1 MAFRRIVTTTPQ
13 THGGSAYTGKA
24 NGIFSVNDQMQLKL
38 AGQWAGAISA
48 PAAPTI
54 GTVVAGNLQ
63 AAVSFTAPSS
73 LNGETIISYTVTSSP
88 GGFTGTGVSSP
99 ITVSSLIGGTSYT
112 FTVVANSASGS
123 STASSSVSAFV
134 VSVPTAPTIGTAS
147 YTSGGNATVSFSLPT
162 SNGGATITGYKVY
175 ANGTLRATVST
186 SPASLTGLSDGTL
199 YQFRVVAV
207 NTAGDSPSSGN
218 SNQVGITVPDA
229 PGAWTI
235 GLEHRTG
242 TPGTDLNNIYAT
254 SNSSTPYDGG
264 STITS
269 FQLIF
274 SYNSRVITNV
284 NYLPTTSLPYS
295 YSLLCKDVTNIMFF
309 GTDED
314 KAGWISL
321 SYVRFGVRAV
331 NAAGAGP
338 ITWSNYIQLPLTIGS
353 SYGGG
358 YYIGTF
364 SNAGTTYKAI
374 VAPKPGGVSSAIKAL
389 NVGPSAGGNNAT
401 DGLSNTN
408 ELIAYNSSGAP
419 AATFCKTTY
428 TSGYSDWYLP
438 SSTEL
443 DLYGKAEYA
452 LPSDQRRVSE
462 NYWSSSRFD
471 SNFMYYLSYN
481 QYAFT
486 SAYHA
491 PTDETQFGGSPYY
504 HARQF
509 RREVN

>member
-1 MAFRRIVTTTPQ
+1 MISVAAVSTSGT
-13 THGGSAYTGKA
+13 AYTGRA
-24 NGIFSVNDQMQLKL
+24 NGIFSTNDQAKLK
-38 AGQWAGAISA
+38 QAGAWPTAITA

-88 GGFTGTGVSSP
+88 GGYYAYGVSSP

-134 VSVPTAPTIGTAS
+134 VGVPTAPTIGTAS
-147 YTSGGNATVSFSLPT
+147 YTSGGNATVSFSAP
-162 SNGGATITGYKVY
+162 SSDGGATITGYKIY

-199 YQFRVVAV
+199 YQFQVVAV
-207 NTAGDSPSSGN
+207 NTAGDSPFSGN
-218 SNQVGITVPDA
+218 SNQVGITVPSPPSHVTLTNSTYYHPNYGNMISIKVSAGTSSNNGGSAIIGYRFRIPALGINVLFNDA
-229 PGAWTI
+229 YQNLDIVT
-235 GLEHRTG
+235 
-242 TPGTDLNNIYAT
+242 NNINYLGGYAT
-254 SNSSTPYDGG
+254 STLVGNTYYQA
-264 STITS
+264 TLT
-269 FQLIF
+269 
-274 SYNSRVITNV
+274 
-284 NYLPTTSLPYS
+284 
-295 YSLLCKDVTNIMFF
+295 
-309 GTDED
+309 
-314 KAGWISL
+314 
-321 SYVRFGVRAV
+321 AV
-331 NAAGAGP
+331 NAVGESSQ
-338 ITWSNYIQLPLTIGS
+338 IYSNNLLTLMSIGS

-374 VAPKPGGVSSAIKAL
+374 VAPKLGGVSSAIKAL
-389 NVGPSAGGNNAT
+389 NFRPYSGGHSAT

-408 ELIAYNSSGAP
+408 ELIEQNSSGAP
-419 AATFCKTTY
+419 AATFCKTTH

-452 LPSDQRRVSE
+452 LPSDQRRAWE

-471 SNFMYYLSYN
+471 YNFIYYLSYN
-481 QYAFT
+481 QSAFI
-486 SAYHA
+486 SSNRD
-491 PTDETQFGGSPYY
+491 PTDATYYGGSPYS